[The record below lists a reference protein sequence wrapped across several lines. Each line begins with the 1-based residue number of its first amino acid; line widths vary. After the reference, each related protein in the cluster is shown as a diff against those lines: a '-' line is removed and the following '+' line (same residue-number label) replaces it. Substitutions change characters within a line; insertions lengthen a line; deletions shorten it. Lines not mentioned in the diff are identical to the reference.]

1 MVCDD
6 LGLCALASF
15 LKEQCILSILS
26 KPSASKYDTIS
37 LNSHINKIESID
49 PLHSLYIYITYYLI
63 AASSL
68 LKVLERQKV
77 NDRPAK
83 FILHLLIT

>member
-49 PLHSLYIYITYYLI
+49 PLHSLVHGRL
-63 AASSL
+63 
-68 LKVLERQKV
+68 QKISPPIILYCWEV
-77 NDRPAK
+77 NVQP
-83 FILHLLIT
+83 FLFCIIC